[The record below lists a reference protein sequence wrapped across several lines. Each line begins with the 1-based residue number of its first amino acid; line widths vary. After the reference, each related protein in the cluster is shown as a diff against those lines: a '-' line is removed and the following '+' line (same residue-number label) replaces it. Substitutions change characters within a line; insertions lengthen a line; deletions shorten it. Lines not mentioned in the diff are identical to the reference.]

1 VCLQIALG
9 VLTLRLSL
17 AVPLVT
23 VAHQLTAALLVA
35 VLSALAMR
43 HRPIP
48 VSAVIATVQPQTPR
62 LESCH
67 G

>member
-1 VCLQIALG
+1 MCLQIALG

-43 HRPIP
+43 HRPISLSAAISP
-48 VSAVIATVQPQTPR
+48 VQLQTPR